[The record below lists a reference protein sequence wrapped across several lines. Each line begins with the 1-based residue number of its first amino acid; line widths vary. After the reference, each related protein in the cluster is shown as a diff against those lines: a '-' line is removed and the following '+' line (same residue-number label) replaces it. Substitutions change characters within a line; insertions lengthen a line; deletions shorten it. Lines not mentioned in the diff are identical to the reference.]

1 MTASST
7 PPATDAAVSS
17 LPAGAEAVLG
27 SLGRV
32 TEFNALAQPSQ
43 PHALPPPQ
51 ASDPVAVGWLKASL
65 LTAAAYWGIGKLS
78 LLLAIP
84 PGFASPLYPSA
95 GLALAAVLVW
105 GRRALPGVAL
115 GALAINLPL
124 SLGRGPFTG
133 LALALA
139 LALALVTAFGAG
151 LQAALGAW
159 LLRRRQAG
167 PLTLSEPRDLV
178 AFFLLAAVLASTLNA
193 SLSTLTLAAA
203 GVVPAAERA
212 YTWWTWW
219 GGDAIGV
226 IIGTPI
232 ALAFIGQ
239 PRADWAPRRLALAL
253 PMLIACGLMALATQQ
268 VSRLDAQRIRS
279 TFVSDATA
287 AGAALDAELR
297 QALFALEALRSLHI
311 GSDSV
316 SPQEMQ
322 RAVEPWLTL
331 PIPLESLGFS
341 QRVAAGDI
349 ARFEASVALESG
361 RPYRVFDR
369 DEEGRRVPVAPTT
382 EVLAV
387 RHIEPLAGNTAGEG
401 ANMFSIAAAR
411 EAVALAVATDAA
423 AVTSGF
429 RMKQLA
435 DGQPRVVFY
444 RALYAGR
451 ALHPTPA
458 ERAAAFRGV
467 VFVGLRLQQSVT
479 AAMRRAPSYLDWCLV
494 DSPVTGAPQRLAG
507 PDGCEQRATSVLHHV
522 RQIEIGGQRWALRI
536 AAQPGDVPSAGYSNT
551 WLFATGG
558 LLIAAMLAALLLI
571 VTGRTRRIEAVVAER
586 TAELRREVAERA
598 RTEAA
603 LRESEQRFRNIFDHA
618 PIGIAFADLQGQLR
632 EANPKLRD
640 MLGFGTEPLHLHTI
654 DELVPGAPPI
664 QQGSDSEH
672 DHEHALV
679 STLRGG
685 LPELRQDARL
695 RRQDGSALQVRTHWS
710 LLRGPSSDQDRLVAV
725 IEDITE
731 QIKGEAAEQGR
742 LRAEN
747 ANRAKSEF
755 LSRMSHE
762 LRTPLNAMLGFAQL
776 LDLERSGPIDS
787 RQKAWIAQILKA
799 GWHLLEMI
807 NDMLD
812 VSRIEAGMMRLTLAP
827 VALAPLVAHCAA
839 MVAPA
844 AALGDIRVTVHLDD
858 SAEAARVQGD
868 ETRIKQV
875 LSNLLSNA
883 VKYNQPG
890 GQVTISSRLSASHQ
904 LQIRVHDTGLGLSS
918 AQLAELFQPFNRLG
932 RELSDSEG
940 TGIGLVIS
948 RRLAELMGGGIDVES
963 QPGEGTTFALTL
975 PLAATDAAAPVPSP
989 ANAPS
994 APSADADSGYRYRRV
1009 HYVEDNAVNVE
1020 VVRGLLARRPQV
1032 ELTVSSL
1039 GLDALVAI
1047 RSQRPDLILLDMQL
1061 PDVHGLELLH
1071 QLMRDPVCSL
1081 IPVVAV
1087 SADAT
1092 VASIEQALAAGARL
1106 YLTKPLDLDR
1116 FLKVLDDMLRAT
1128 DSRFG

>member
-1 MTASST
+1 MLTEPDALARSSQPQTLT
-7 PPATDAAVSS
+7 PSPATGSVAA
-17 LPAGAEAVLG
+17 
-27 SLGRV
+27 
-32 TEFNALAQPSQ
+32 
-43 PHALPPPQ
+43 
-51 ASDPVAVGWLKASL
+51 GWLKASL
-65 LTAAAYWGIGKLS
+65 LTAAAYWLIGKLA

-95 GLALAAVLVW
+95 GLALAAALLW
-105 GRRALPGVAL
+105 GRRALPGVVL

-124 SLGRGPFTG
+124 SLGRTPYTWLTF
-133 LALALA
+133 ALP
-139 LALALVTAFGAG
+139 LVSGVGAG
-151 LQAALGAW
+151 LQAALAAW
-159 LLRRRQAG
+159 LLRRRQTG

-178 AFFLLAAVLASTLNA
+178 AFFLLAAVLACTVNA
-193 SLSTLTLAAA
+193 SLSTLALAAA
-203 GVVPAAERA
+203 GVVPAGERA
-212 YTWWTWW
+212 FTWWTWW
-219 GGDAIGV
+219 SGDAIGV
-226 IIGTPI
+226 MIGTPI
-232 ALAFIGQ
+232 TLAFMSQ
-239 PRADWAPRRLALAL
+239 PRADWAPRRLTLAL
-253 PMLIACGLMALATQQ
+253 PMLIACGLMALVTQQ
-268 VSRLDAQRIRS
+268 VIRLDAQRIRS

-297 QALFALEALRSLHI
+297 QALYALEALRSLHI
-311 GSDSV
+311 GSDTV
-316 SPQEMQ
+316 SAQEMQ

-331 PIPLESLGFS
+331 PIQLQSLGFS

-349 ARFEASVALESG
+349 ARFEASVTLETG

-369 DEEGRRVPVAPTT
+369 DEEGRRVPVVPTT

-411 EAVALAVATDAA
+411 EAVVLAVATDAA

-435 DGQPRVVFY
+435 DGQPRAIFY

-479 AAMRRAPSYLDWCLV
+479 AAMRRASSYLDWCLV
-494 DSPVTGAPQRLAG
+494 DGTLPAAPQRLAG
-507 PDGCEQRATSVLHHV
+507 PQACEQRSASALHHE
-522 RQIEIGGQRWALRI
+522 RQIEIGGRQWVLRI
-536 AAQPGDVPSAGYSNT
+536 AAQPGDVPNAGYSNS
-551 WLFATGG
+551 WLFAIGG
-558 LLIAAMLAALLLI
+558 LLTAAMLTALLLI
-571 VTGRTRRIEAVVAER
+571 VTGRTRRIEAAVDER
-586 TAELRREVAERA
+586 TAELRREVGERA

-640 MLGFGTEPLHLHTI
+640 MLGFGPEPLNQHTI
-654 DELVPGAPPI
+654 DELVPAP
-664 QQGSDSEH
+664 QRAHLGSDPEH
-672 DHEHALV
+672 DREHALL

-685 LPELRQDARL
+685 LRELRQGARL
-695 RRQDGSALQVRTHWS
+695 HRQDGSAVQVRTHWS

-731 QIKGEAAEQGR
+731 QLKGEEAEQGR
-742 LRAEN
+742 LRAES

-776 LDLERSGPIDS
+776 LNLERSSPIEP

-844 AALGDIRVTVHLDD
+844 AALGDISVTVHLDD
-858 SAEAARVQGD
+858 SADAAQVQGD

-890 GQVTISSRLSASHQ
+890 GKVSISSSLAPRHQ
-904 LQIRVHDTGLGLSS
+904 LQIRVHDTGLGLTS
-918 AQLAELFQPFNRLG
+918 AQQAELFQPFNRLG
-932 RELSDSEG
+932 RELSDAQG

-948 RRLAELMGGGIDVES
+948 RRLAELMGGGIGVES
-963 QPGEGTTFALTL
+963 QPGQGTTFVLTL
-975 PLAATDAAAPVPSP
+975 PLAATEAVTAMPSP
-989 ANAPS
+989 ASPA
-994 APSADADSGYRYRRV
+994 SADADSGYHYRRV

-1020 VVRGLLARRPQV
+1020 LVRGLLAQRPQI
-1032 ELTVSSL
+1032 ELAVSSL

-1071 QLMRDPVCSL
+1071 QLMRDPVCAAT
-1081 IPVVAV
+1081 PVVAV

-1092 VASIEQALAAGARL
+1092 QVSIEQALAAGARH

-1116 FLKVLDDMLRAT
+1116 FLAVLDDLLGASDQRLR
-1128 DSRFG
+1128 